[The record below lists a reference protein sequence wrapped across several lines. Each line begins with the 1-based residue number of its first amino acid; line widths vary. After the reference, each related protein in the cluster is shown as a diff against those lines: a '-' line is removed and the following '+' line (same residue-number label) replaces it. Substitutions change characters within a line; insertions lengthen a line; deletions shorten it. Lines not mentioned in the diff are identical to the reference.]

1 MKLILE
7 REQRMAGLINKKQ
20 VFAVTFQAEL
30 SQTER
35 EAINKY
41 LLADEVLYESH
52 ELLDEGTGLLG
63 LASRLKFS
71 AILKTL
77 NVRDLVK
84 GKTIECGDI
93 VEMKGVEEQV
103 LEAAQNFKLILDTA
117 ATFGGREVIEL

>member
-1 MKLILE
+1 MKLIIE
-7 REQRMAGLINKKQ
+7 REQRTAGLINKKQ
-20 VFAVTFQAEL
+20 VFAVTFRAEL

-41 LLADEVLYESH
+41 LLADEILYASH
-52 ELLDEGTGLLG
+52 TVIDEGSGLLG

-71 AILKTL
+71 SMIKTL
-77 NVRDLVK
+77 NVRELVK
-84 GKTIECGDI
+84 GKTIECGEI